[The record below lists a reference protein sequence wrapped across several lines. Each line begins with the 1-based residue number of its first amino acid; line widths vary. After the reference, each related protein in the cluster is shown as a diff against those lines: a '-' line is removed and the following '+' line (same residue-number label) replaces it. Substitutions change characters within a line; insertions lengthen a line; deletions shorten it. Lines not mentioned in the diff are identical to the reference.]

1 MTAWHPGLVAVA
13 MCLLG
18 GCTATQPSVP
28 PVAGV
33 QISGTVTYNE
43 SITLPKGAR
52 LHLTLLDANDTSG
65 GRPLESTE
73 IRVQGKPPFSFALSL
88 PNAAFEARTR
98 PLLFAQVIVAGRPWF
113 SNTLAP
119 MVVEAGI
126 GSTPV
131 ALTLRNDMR
140 PL

>member
-1 MTAWHPGLVAVA
+1 MTARHPGLVAVA
-13 MCLLG
+13 MCLLV
-18 GCTATQPSVP
+18 GCAGTKPSALP
-28 PVAGV
+28 IAGA
-33 QISGTVTYNE
+33 QITGTVTYNE

-65 GRPLESTE
+65 GRPLESAE
-73 IRVQGKPPFSFALSL
+73 IRVQGKPPFAFALSL
-88 PNAAFEARTR
+88 PNAVFEAGTR

-131 ALTLRNDMR
+131 ELTLRNDMR